1 MDTIYLN
8 DYLDNKII
16 KENSFRKKIDQTN
29 WEKYSGKKVLIK
41 GCADA
46 PIPTWAYMIITGKLT
61 KYAEG
66 IYFGEPCSAIKI
78 YKKIND

>member
-29 WEKYSGKKVLIK
+29 WEKYNGKRVLIK

-46 PIPTWAYMIITGKLT
+46 PIPTWAYMIITSKLVE
-61 KYAEG
+61 YAEKV
-66 IYFGEPCSAIKI
+66 YFGEPCAAVKI
-78 YKKIND
+78 YNKSNT